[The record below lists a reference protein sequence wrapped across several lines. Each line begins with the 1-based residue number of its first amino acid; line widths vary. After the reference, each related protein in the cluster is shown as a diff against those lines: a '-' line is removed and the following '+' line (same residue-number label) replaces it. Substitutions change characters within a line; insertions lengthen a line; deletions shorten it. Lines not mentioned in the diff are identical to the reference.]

1 MRFVLSEDQLSL
13 TEKNFKK
20 SLSQQVG
27 MRILTSF
34 QMIFSNWFPHH
45 GLHRLLRQA
54 HPYPD
59 QQYYCRIICC
69 HIINMIL
76 GVSFIVIVQSI
87 KLSWIDNMY
96 FIIYIFKIFYN
107 TNVEGIGKYLL
118 DVFLKQK
125 IKYWNDDNVQ
135 FAVWFRLLIE

>member
-1 MRFVLSEDQLSL
+1 
-13 TEKNFKK
+13 
-20 SLSQQVG
+20 
-27 MRILTSF
+27 
-34 QMIFSNWFPHH
+34 
-45 GLHRLLRQA
+45 
-54 HPYPD
+54 
-59 QQYYCRIICC
+59 
-69 HIINMIL
+69 
-76 GVSFIVIVQSI
+76 
-87 KLSWIDNMY
+87 MY